1 MFVCLS
7 RVCLFV
13 PFSGLDLVRP
23 SMATLSAR
31 KAGWG
36 RGTPQQQPQ
45 QHLQK
50 ENSNGQETTPVE
62 KKRKVTAKEL
72 GSSTGVK
79 LRTQQRR
86 AFASMLNVRLV
97 ESSSSSPAGK
107 ALLQGDALAAGG
119 GDAASTLA
127 SDVEALLGMKMVGKT
142 KFDFKVRF
150 FFFLSSRDLYFRP
163 ESSTSLYVLVDAG
176 ISMDALP

>member
-7 RVCLFV
+7 RVCLSV

-23 SMATLSAR
+23 GMATLSAR

-119 GDAASTLA
+119 GDAASTLP

-150 FFFLSSRDLYFRP
+150 VFFCPREIY
-163 ESSTSLYVLVDAG
+163 TSDQNHQHLCTF
-176 ISMDALP
+176 

>member
-1 MFVCLS
+1 MC
-7 RVCLFV
+7 VCLFV
-13 PFSGLDLVRP
+13 CLFPFPGLDLVWP

-45 QHLQK
+45 QHVQK

-79 LRTQQRR
+79 LRTHQRR

-107 ALLQGDALAAGG
+107 ALLQGDALAAAG
-119 GDAASTLA
+119 GDAASTLP

-150 FFFLSSRDLYFRP
+150 GFYFFLRDLYFRP
-163 ESSTSLYVLVDAG
+163 ESSTSLDVLVDAG

>member
-1 MFVCLS
+1 
-7 RVCLFV
+7 
-13 PFSGLDLVRP
+13 
-23 SMATLSAR
+23 MATLSAR

-36 RGTPQQQPQ
+36 RGTPQQ
-45 QHLQK
+45 HVQK

-62 KKRKVTAKEL
+62 KKRKVAAKEL

-107 ALLQGDALAAGG
+107 ALLQGEALAAGG
-119 GDAASTLA
+119 ADPASTLP

-150 FFFLSSRDLYFRP
+150 FFFGGETYTLDQNHQHLCMFW
-163 ESSTSLYVLVDAG
+163 
-176 ISMDALP
+176 

>member
-1 MFVCLS
+1 MRVRACVCVCLS
-7 RVCLFV
+7 IEGLFV
-13 PFSGLDLVRP
+13 CSLFGFGFGVRP
-23 SMATLSAR
+23 NMATLSAR

-36 RGTPQQQPQ
+36 RGTPQQQPH
-45 QHLQK
+45 QHVQK

-79 LRTQQRR
+79 LRTHQRR

-119 GDAASTLA
+119 GDAASTLP

-150 FFFLSSRDLYFRP
+150 VLFFFLERFILQTRIINMSVRFSRC
-163 ESSTSLYVLVDAG
+163 
-176 ISMDALP
+176 